1 LKISIITIHL
11 NDFTGLDRT
20 LNSLN
25 SLQDKTN
32 LEWVVIDGGS
42 KPRGANI
49 EVFGQVKSLAN
60 HFMSEPDEG
69 IYDAMN
75 KGARQASGNYV
86 LFLNAGDELH
96 PDFDLQRF
104 NELAS
109 VTEADMIW
117 GRCQERYENGALI
130 QVKTRSPSWA
140 WYGMPAYHPA
150 IFFRRETLGN
160 SPYDTS
166 YRIAADYDLI
176 CRLLTGGARV
186 EKLNSLVSTFHHGG
200 LSDIQGATTRDEE
213 NQIRL
218 KYFKVPAIA
227 GNAIKIFK
235 GMNAQLA
242 KIAWFR
248 RLWRRWI

>member
-1 LKISIITIHL
+1 MKLSIVTIHL
-11 NDFTGLDRT
+11 NVPNGLRT
-20 LNSLN
+20 TFESLRQF
-25 SLQDKTN
+25 LQEIDT
-32 LEWVVIDGGS
+32 EWIVIDGGS
-42 KPRGANI
+42 KQQGI
-49 EVFGQVKSLAN
+49 DDIFEQVKTFAN
-60 HFMSEPDEG
+60 HFSSEPDEG

-75 KGARQASGNYV
+75 KGVRQATGEYV

-96 PDFDLQRF
+96 QDFKPEQLR
-104 NELAS
+104 NLI
-109 VTEADMIW
+109 TETRPDMIW
-117 GRCQERYENGALI
+117 GRCQERYENGASI

-150 IFFRRETLGN
+150 IFFRREILGDF
-160 SPYDTS
+160 PYDTR

-186 EKLNSLVSTFHHGG
+186 EKLNSLVSIFHHGG
-200 LSDIQGATTRDEE
+200 LSDIQGAATRDEE

-227 GNAIKIFK
+227 GNTIKYLK
-235 GMNAQLA
+235 GINAQLA
-242 KIAWFR
+242 KVAWFR